1 MQEKVV
7 KEEQRKRKRNE
18 TQKTKRKMAGIN
30 STVSI
35 TTLKG
40 NTLNNPIKRQIF
52 QDQMTPKSTGKILQE
67 TL

>member
-18 TQKTKRKMAGIN
+18 TQKTKSKMASIN

-52 QDQMTPKSTGKILQE
+52 
-67 TL
+67 